1 MKEKNSNLVV
11 IFTALM
17 GMVLMA
23 GVRAEGPEPKVARM
37 QVFDNFVGWEEVAH
51 SRVSTFVSRVRMGCI
66 SRRPSTRETA
76 STLT

>member
-51 SRVSTFVSRVRMGCI
+51 FQSVNLRISGPDGMYFEETFN
-66 SRRPSTRETA
+66 
-76 STLT
+76 